1 MARALGET
9 AAEMAGNIWRGYST
23 RDRTLLAVGSIVCW
37 ILFWLIGRLFGIPPV
52 PGYQASL
59 LASAGGS
66 PVVAIILTGVAIV
79 ACVLIGSL
87 VAGAVHFEGGL
98 FCASVG
104 MLALSTRGGPIRYVL
119 MYSSSS
125 AVYLALLVELAL
137 LAVCVGIGWNVLLAL
152 RDRGHL
158 HGEPLR
164 DDDPDALP
172 AQGAMA
178 LVGQIVV
185 MIFLMALLAQTDRK
199 AQVIWSVAIS
209 SFLSALA
216 AHSLFPARPSIWFW
230 AAPIIVGALGY
241 TLAWFGGPPGVGGT
255 INGLLPALARPL
267 PLDYAGAGVAGA
279 LYGYWTSRK
288 WLHEHEDEPHT
299 TGEVEEAVDSPV

>member
-1 MARALGET
+1 MTTRPLGET

-23 RDRTLLAVGSIVCW
+23 RDRTLLAIGSIICW
-37 ILFWLIGRLFGIPPV
+37 LLFATMGKLFGIPPV
-52 PGYQASL
+52 AGYQASL
-59 LASAGGS
+59 LTSGSA
-66 PVVAIILTGVAIV
+66 ILSVLLSGVMFV

-87 VAGAVHFEGGL
+87 IAGAVHFEGGM

-104 MLALSTRGGPIRYVL
+104 MLSLSTRGGPMRYVL
-119 MYSSSS
+119 MY
-125 AVYLALLVELAL
+125 AGGAGVYAALLLELLL
-137 LAVCVGIGWNVLLAL
+137 LAVIVGIGWNVLLGL
-152 RDRGHL
+152 RNAGYL
-158 HGEPLR
+158 HAEPLR

-178 LVGQIVV
+178 LVGQVIL
-185 MIFLMALLAQTDRK
+185 MIFLMALMAQSDRK

-209 SFLSALA
+209 SSLAAFA
-216 AHSLFPARPSIWFW
+216 AHSLFPARPSAWFW
-230 AAPIIVGALGY
+230 SAPLIVGGLGY
-241 TLAWFGGPPGVGGT
+241 TLAWFGGPPGAGGT
-255 INGLLPALARPL
+255 IGGLLPALARPL

-299 TGEVEEAVDSPV
+299 TGEVEEAVEQTP